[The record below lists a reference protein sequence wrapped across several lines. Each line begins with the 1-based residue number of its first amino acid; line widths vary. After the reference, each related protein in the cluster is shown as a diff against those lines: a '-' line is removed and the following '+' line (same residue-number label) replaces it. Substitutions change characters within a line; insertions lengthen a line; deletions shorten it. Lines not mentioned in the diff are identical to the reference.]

1 MSLGVEGNGHGWRL
15 GWLQA
20 FEGFSDPFLDLFLGW
35 RRPIIR
41 LRVSV
46 RSCLPLLGVDLGS
59 YFIVPL
65 SLFCHLSSFIWL
77 SENLSLVIREEV
89 CGCLVSSVVRDAH
102 LPFRDGALGSPSSQN
117 QSLSL
122 ESSRLEEPFF
132 LPLVL

>member
-35 RRPIIR
+35 W
-41 LRVSV
+41 
-46 RSCLPLLGVDLGS
+46 SCTLTGGSSCWFLGIGS

-89 CGCLVSSVVRDAH
+89 CGCLVSSMVRDAH
-102 LPFRDGALGSPSSQN
+102 LPFRDGALGYPSSQN